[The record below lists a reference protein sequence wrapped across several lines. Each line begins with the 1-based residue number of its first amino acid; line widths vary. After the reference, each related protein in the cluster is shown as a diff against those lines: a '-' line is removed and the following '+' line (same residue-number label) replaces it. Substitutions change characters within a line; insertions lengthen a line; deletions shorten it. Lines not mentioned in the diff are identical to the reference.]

1 MKKLI
6 LLMLTL
12 VVAFSFISC
21 DGDTPAPGEDA
32 GTGGNGGPV
41 ITIPDA
47 DATLEN
53 TDPKYTELER
63 LFGEIGN
70 APINDT
76 TTEYEC
82 WVDGKPIL
90 RETETGKYVVVNSY
104 GPFSAGQT
112 IVTVKNSNDV
122 ATVDGVVPTQEQQNA
137 FDGIM
142 ASCTLVQIYKGQLTE
157 SGTAYSFNTKM
168 VVDRIG
174 ENALTAKA
182 IASFSITES
191 GNTANYTFFFDTI
204 ETETEDPSNPD
215 INVESFVVE
224 IDGETYNI
232 ASHTDLFNS
241 LYEFIK

>member
-12 VVAFSFISC
+12 VIAFSFISC
-21 DGDTPAPGEDA
+21 DGDTPAPGEEA
-32 GTGGNGGPV
+32 GAGGNGGPV

-53 TDPKYTELER
+53 TDAKYTELER

-90 RETETGKYVVVNSY
+90 RETETGKYVVMNSY
-104 GPFSAGQT
+104 GPFSKDQIIIEAENG
-112 IVTVKNSNDV
+112 ILLS
-122 ATVDGVVPTQEQQNA
+122 VDGVVPTQEQQNA

-142 ASCTLVQIYKGQLTE
+142 ASCTLVQIYQGQLTE

-168 VVDRIG
+168 VVNRIG